1 MAQKPINPMLK
12 SALELGPVILFFVA
26 YLWLKDEVYTVN
38 GIDYGGFILVTAGL
52 VPLLILSSALLWK
65 LTGKLSR
72 MQIMT
77 LVLVILFGGL
87 TVWLNDDRFIKI
99 KPTIVFLIFAGILG
113 VGLLR
118 GQSYLQFVMEDM
130 MPLADEGWMILTKR
144 LALFFFCLALSN
156 ELVWRLMS
164 TDIWVYFDTFGQPA
178 AMFIFFIT
186 QGKLFERYSPA
197 AEDKPDQAG

>member
-1 MAQKPINPMLK
+1 MVQKPINPMLK

-26 YLWLKDEVYTVN
+26 YLWLKDEVYTIN

-113 VGLLR
+113 IGLLR

-178 AMFIFFIT
+178 AMFVFFIT
-186 QGKLFERYSPA
+186 QGKLFERYSPE